1 MASTNARDNS
11 VFVIADGRGGLEGH
25 AAYCGVLGSSCKN
38 RRKTTAGSSLTTPK
52 LKSVWGPVRS
62 E

>member
-1 MASTNARDNS
+1 LKLLQSRRDHLGGICFLGETEDIRRNEES
-11 VFVIADGRGGLEGH
+11 READ
-25 AAYCGVLGSSCKN
+25 
-38 RRKTTAGSSLTTPK
+38 SSLTTPK